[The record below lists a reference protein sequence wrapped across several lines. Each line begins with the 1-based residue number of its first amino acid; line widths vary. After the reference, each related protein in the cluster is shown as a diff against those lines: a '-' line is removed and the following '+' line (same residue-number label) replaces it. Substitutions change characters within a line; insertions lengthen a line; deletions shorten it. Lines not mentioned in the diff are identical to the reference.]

1 MAYRINRERWYRDLN
16 YVPRAWQK
24 TCDEALDLTGK
35 RFVSAFAF
43 PRSGKSYWAARYVG
57 PRLLQPDHHSW
68 IVAPTYEL
76 GSKEFLYVYND
87 LLELGYLGMRGVI
100 KHKDIRGGNLD
111 ITLPWGSFLRVK
123 SAEQPLGLRAEE
135 LDTLILAE
143 ASGLSEQIYY
153 NHLYIRL
160 EKRQGKVLIP
170 TTPKGFNWIYDK
182 FRIPAMKTIRG
193 VPNDLY
199 DPEFLSLVIS
209 ADPELVQPN
218 GGLLDDPDYADI
230 YEPSVYPLERVKLY
244 KKRMPWPIYLEQV
257 GGCFSSYAGLVLPYN
272 RQRHRVQPFPI
283 PDHWTHCVGW
293 DQGTGGENDPTAI
306 VIFSY
311 DENGHVHFWAEHR
324 GPPGATAAQHLAAV
338 RAILGPNR
346 ALSAVGVDPSAKQV
360 RIELQAVGLS
370 TSIAFDKSVD
380 AGILRLTELLNSGAF
395 HLHEGKCPNFENELE
410 HLQWDEKKRGK
421 IKEGQA
427 DHFFDAARYGTL
439 LEVPRPVATGLISLG
454 PGANDPAWRA
464 AWKEV
469 IEMQQRAFA
478 DKLLPEEDDPWADQ
492 RVDETFDDSES
503 DWL

>member
-1 MAYRINRERWYRDLN
+1 MAYQRVNHEKWFKDLN
-16 YVPRAWQK
+16 WIPRDWQAK
-24 TCDEALDLTGK
+24 ALKALNEDGK
-35 RFVSAFAF
+35 RFVATFSFPRGGKSAFAA
-43 PRSGKSYWAARYVG
+43 KYVG
-57 PRLLQPDHHSW
+57 PRLLLPDHHAW
-68 IVAPTYEL
+68 VVAPTYEL

-87 LLELGYLGMRGVI
+87 LLELGYLNMRGVT
-100 KHKDIRGGNLD
+100 KHKDVRGGNLD
-111 ITLPWGSFLRVK
+111 ITFPWGSFLRVK

-182 FRIPAMKTIRG
+182 FRLPSMPTIRG
-193 VPNDLY
+193 APNPLY
-199 DPEFLSLVIS
+199 DPEFFSLVIS
-209 ADPELVQPN
+209 ADPELVHDN
-218 GGLLDDPDYADI
+218 DPDWADI
-230 YEPSVYPLERVKLY
+230 YEPNVYPLERVKLY
-244 KKRMPWPIYLEQV
+244 KQRMPWPIYLEQV

-283 PDHWTHCVGW
+283 PDHWTHCAGW

-306 VIFSY
+306 LIFSY
-311 DENGHVHFWAEHR
+311 DEKGHVYFWAEHR
-324 GPPGATAAQHLAAV
+324 GAPGATAAQHLAAI
-338 RAILGPNR
+338 RTILGPNR

-360 RIELQAVGLS
+360 RIELQAIGLS

-380 AGILRLTELLNSGAF
+380 AGILRLTELMNSGAF
-395 HLHEGKCPNFENELE
+395 HLHEGCCPHFESELE

-439 LEVPRPVATGLISLG
+439 LDVPRPVDTGLASLG
-454 PGANDPAWRA
+454 SYANDPAWRA

-469 IEMQQRAFA
+469 IEMQQQEFA
-478 DKLLPEEDDPWADQ
+478 NKLMPPEDDPWADQ
-492 RVDETFDDSES
+492 RVNEEFDDSGDE
-503 DWL
+503 WV